1 MIDFISHQVVCGN
14 FRVADCL
21 YNIDFC
27 NGCFLF
33 QERQINKK
41 DNRPTTTLA
50 VIF

>member
-1 MIDFISHQVVCGN
+1 MIDFILHQIVYGN
-14 FRVADCL
+14 LRVADCF

-27 NGCFLF
+27 NSGFLF

-41 DNRPTTTLA
+41 DNRLLRNPA